1 MPNLG
6 SLSNPLLLSV
16 TSVLILGPMGKECF
30 LYKFIGL
37 ETHEFLKNIGATKII
52 EKPFIEATRIME
64 EPFLKGFEWVKRKL
78 CGKKGKAKQNPYTG
92 ALLATPESDLQGKEV
107 FPHPV
112 VRKK

>member
-1 MPNLG
+1 
-6 SLSNPLLLSV
+6 
-16 TSVLILGPMGKECF
+16 MGKLCF
-30 LYKFIGL
+30 PYKFIGL
-37 ETHEFLKNIGATKII
+37 ESYEFLHNIGATRII
-52 EKPFIEATRIME
+52 E
-64 EPFLKGFEWVKRKL
+64 EPFLKSFEWVQRKL

>member
-1 MPNLG
+1 
-6 SLSNPLLLSV
+6 
-16 TSVLILGPMGKECF
+16 MGKLCF
-30 LYKFIGL
+30 PYKFIGL
-37 ETHEFLKNIGATKII
+37 ESLEFLENIL
-52 EKPFIEATRIME
+52 EKPF
-64 EPFLKGFEWVKRKL
+64 LNGFKWVKRKL

>member
-37 ETHEFLKNIGATKII
+37 ETYEFLHNIG
-52 EKPFIEATRIME
+52 ATRIME
-64 EPFLKGFEWVKRKL
+64 KPFLNGFEWVKRKL

-92 ALLATPESDLQGKEV
+92 ELLANT
-107 FPHPV
+107 
-112 VRKK
+112 

>member
-37 ETHEFLKNIGATKII
+37 ESYEFLHNIGATRII
-52 EKPFIEATRIME
+52 E

>member
-1 MPNLG
+1 M
-6 SLSNPLLLSV
+6 
-16 TSVLILGPMGKECF
+16 
-30 LYKFIGL
+30 
-37 ETHEFLKNIGATKII
+37 
-52 EKPFIEATRIME
+52 EKPF
-64 EPFLKGFEWVKRKL
+64 LNGFEWVKRKL

>member
-16 TSVLILGPMGKECF
+16 TSAIILGSMGKLCF
-30 LYKFIGL
+30 PYKFIGL
-37 ETHEFLKNIGATKII
+37 ETHEFLHNIGATKII